1 MIRILYTS
9 LLILAGAQLVAQ
21 DQDYLE
27 LHKAETRLEKL
38 FTELYSDT
46 LTDTEKVLKE
56 IDFLIPEA
64 LTKPGA
70 MDYPWSRLNRIG
82 VKTSDD
88 NRIRIFSW
96 HMMDDPDNYHYSCY
110 IQVRMKKE
118 KMELFALQDNNKPQH
133 GVYRAN
139 QTMDDWYGKLYYGIV
154 TKKVKR
160 KTYYTILGLD
170 FNNSRSNI
178 KSVEVLT
185 ITRNKPRFEQEM
197 FFNGSERVDRLVL
210 EYSNQVAITARY
222 EPVLD
227 MITFDHLVPLHP
239 IYENNYEFYG
249 PDGSFDGLKFDKDTW
264 TLHNDIDA
272 RLQY

>member
-1 MIRILYTS
+1 MKRPLTILS
-9 LLILAGAQLVAQ
+9 FFLLSVQLVAQ
-21 DQDYLE
+21 DHDYLE
-27 LHKAETRLEKL
+27 LHKAEAELERL

-46 LTDTEKVLKE
+46 LTDTEKVLRE

-70 MDYPWSRLNRIG
+70 MDYTWTRLSRIG

-88 NRIRIFSW
+88 ERIRIFSW
-96 HMMDDPDNYHYSCY
+96 HMMDDQDNYRYSCY
-110 IQVRMKKE
+110 IQVRLKKE
-118 KMELFALQDNNKPQH
+118 KMALFALQDNQKPQRS
-133 GVYRAN
+133 VYRSDQA
-139 QTMDDWYGKLYYGIV
+139 TDDWYGKLYYGIV

-160 KTYYTILGLD
+160 KTYYTLLGLD

-178 KSVEVLT
+178 KSVEVMT

-197 FFNGSERVDRLVL
+197 FFNGSERVDRVVL

-222 EPVLD
+222 EPMLD

-249 PDGSFDGLKFDKDTW
+249 PDGSFDGLKFDKGTW
-264 TLHNDIDA
+264 TLQNDIDA